1 MLSEIDAPRFNDLP
15 LSYRMSQHGMLTAIT
30 TVLFSWSF
38 LGKNWPDLVKLGL
51 IVAVIGFVFFALCL
65 SAYVVLRYPYL
76 SLVDTRDGDVFKRQF
91 KSRFLSR
98 VTKLLGLGVVGLLFF
113 AVVVAGLSDGIKN
126 PGQAVLT
133 IYVSLL
139 FAFLL
144 FLCFRHSDQRYPA
157 VSTFIRSTLGLG
169 IVLAPL
175 FIPILI
181 LGNWRCNRLLD
192 AEVRRQQQL
201 WSPAFELLS
210 IRRTDLGLLSRELHK
225 SKKVHRTPAN

>member
-1 MLSEIDAPRFNDLP
+1 
-15 LSYRMSQHGMLTAIT
+15 MLTAIT

-201 WSPAFELLS
+201 WSPAFESDAL
-210 IRRTDLGLLSRELHK
+210 
-225 SKKVHRTPAN
+225 